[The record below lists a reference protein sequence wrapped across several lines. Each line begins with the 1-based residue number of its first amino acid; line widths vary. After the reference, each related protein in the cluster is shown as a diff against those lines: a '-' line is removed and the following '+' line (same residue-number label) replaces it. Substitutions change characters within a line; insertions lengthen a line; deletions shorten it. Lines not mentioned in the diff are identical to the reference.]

1 MFGKFIRGGIHSS
14 ASHQIHTLWPQLN
27 LIVPEN
33 FNEHSWIEQKFHC
46 WVDGVSQSNTP
57 RMLL

>member
-1 MFGKFIRGGIHSS
+1 MFGKLIRGGIHSS
-14 ASHQIHTLWPQLN
+14 ASHQIHILWPQLN

-46 WVDGVSQSNTP
+46 WVDVV
-57 RMLL
+57 L